1 MTRHSSKSGSKAALR
16 PTSPGLPVSSSP
28 PDFPHPTP
36 PADPCQAEIVRPDSG
51 KLDRSALRDETGA
64 TAQAPAAQT
73 PTADPVPARSAV
85 PAQAFATAPAA
96 EALPAQTGAL
106 MRRAQAECRGA
117 DRHLPQTARRT
128 ERHPRDVRSP
138 CKLPHGLRRTR
149 RDVPHARPARRAR
162 CRLYLVA
169 RLASPGQPG
178 PVSPRARVCGLQSAP
193 LARPLAIPQHRGPR
207 NRSNKNLLTAATDS
221 P

>member
-36 PADPCQAEIVRPDSG
+36 PADPCQAEVVRPDSG

-106 MRRAQAECRGA
+106 MRRAQAECRERIATCRKLLDELNGILA
-117 DRHLPQTARRT
+117 TSRSHASYRTGCAARDAMSRT
-128 ERHPRDVRSP
+128 
-138 CKLPHGLRRTR
+138 L
-149 RDVPHARPARRAR
+149 
-162 CRLYLVA
+162 A
-169 RLASPGQPG
+169 RLEELDADYTSWLGSLTPDNPDRSV
-178 PVSPRARVCGLQSAP
+178 PARVCGLQSAP
-193 LARPLAIPQHRGPR
+193 LADL
-207 NRSNKNLLTAATDS
+207 
-221 P
+221 

>member
-36 PADPCQAEIVRPDSG
+36 PADPCQAEVVRPDSG
-51 KLDRSALRDETGA
+51 KLDRPALRDETGA

-106 MRRAQAECRGA
+106 MRRAQAECRERIATCRKLLDELNGILSTSRSHA
-117 DRHLPQTARRT
+117 SYRTGCAARDAMSRT
-128 ERHPRDVRSP
+128 
-138 CKLPHGLRRTR
+138 L
-149 RDVPHARPARRAR
+149 
-162 CRLYLVA
+162 A
-169 RLASPGQPG
+169 RLEELDADYTSWLG
-178 PVSPRARVCGLQSAP
+178 SLAP
-193 LARPLAIPQHRGPR
+193 DNPDR
-207 NRSNKNLLTAATDS
+207 
-221 P
+221 

>member
-36 PADPCQAEIVRPDSG
+36 PADPCQAEVVRPDSG

-96 EALPAQTGAL
+96 ECRERIATCRKLLDELNGILATSRSHASYRTGCA
-106 MRRAQAECRGA
+106 
-117 DRHLPQTARRT
+117 ARDAMSRT
-128 ERHPRDVRSP
+128 
-138 CKLPHGLRRTR
+138 L
-149 RDVPHARPARRAR
+149 
-162 CRLYLVA
+162 A
-169 RLASPGQPG
+169 RLEELDADYTSWLG
-178 PVSPRARVCGLQSAP
+178 S
-193 LARPLAIPQHRGPR
+193 
-207 NRSNKNLLTAATDS
+207 LTPDN
-221 P
+221 PDR

>member
-36 PADPCQAEIVRPDSG
+36 PADPCQAEVVRPDSG

-106 MRRAQAECRGA
+106 MRRAQAECRERIATCRKLLDELNGILSTSRSHA
-117 DRHLPQTARRT
+117 SYRTGCAARDAMSRT
-128 ERHPRDVRSP
+128 
-138 CKLPHGLRRTR
+138 L
-149 RDVPHARPARRAR
+149 
-162 CRLYLVA
+162 A
-169 RLASPGQPG
+169 RLEELDADYTSWLG
-178 PVSPRARVCGLQSAP
+178 S
-193 LARPLAIPQHRGPR
+193 
-207 NRSNKNLLTAATDS
+207 LTPDN
-221 P
+221 PDR